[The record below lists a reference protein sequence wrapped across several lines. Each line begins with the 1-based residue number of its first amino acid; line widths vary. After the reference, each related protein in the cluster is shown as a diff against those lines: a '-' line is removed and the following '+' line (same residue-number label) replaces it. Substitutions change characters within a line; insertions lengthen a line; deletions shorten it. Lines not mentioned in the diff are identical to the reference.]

1 MIKIG
6 SEFLRKINNKEI
18 MQILELICYLLLG
31 YIKYFKLL
39 REYLVVCF
47 IFLKLKL
54 MKIMIKKMK
63 R

>member
-18 MQILELICYLLLG
+18 MLILELICYLLLG

-39 REYLVVCF
+39 RELFGSMFYF
-47 IFLKLKL
+47 F
-54 MKIMIKKMK
+54 KIKVNENYD
-63 R
+63 